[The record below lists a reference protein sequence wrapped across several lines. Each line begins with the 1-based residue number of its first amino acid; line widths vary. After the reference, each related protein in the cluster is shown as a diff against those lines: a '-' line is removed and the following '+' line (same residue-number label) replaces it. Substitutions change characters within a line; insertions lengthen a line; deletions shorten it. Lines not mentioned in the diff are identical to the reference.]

1 MNMTQPQ
8 LLFSTEV
15 RPGDCVAVGDIHG
28 RSDLLDLFLDHVRGS
43 GARVIFLGDLIDR
56 GPDDLGV
63 LDRVKR
69 LLDDPESHGLESVT
83 VLRGNHEQMFINAM
97 EGPFQDAMLWVQNG
111 GNTERWHAM
120 AADHLEWIKE
130 TPHYVTVDDT
140 LFVHAGVRPGLDPAD
155 TDPDTLVWIREPF
168 LTQGPELN
176 KWTSTIKRVVHGH
189 TPYFDDHLLGQVN
202 VSASG
207 DRVGIDSGSYFTGV
221 LTAYNASQDTYHQHR
236 I

>member
-1 MNMTQPQ
+1 M
-8 LLFSTEV
+8 LFSPDIN
-15 RPGDCVAVGDIHG
+15 PGDCVAVGDIHG

-83 VLRGNHEQMFINAM
+83 ALRGNHEQMFINAM
-97 EGPFQDAMLWVQNG
+97 EGPFQDAMLWVLNG
-111 GNTERWHAM
+111 GNTEMMHAM
-120 AADHLEWIKE
+120 SAEHLEWIKE
-130 TPHYVTVDDT
+130 TPHYVTVGDT
-140 LFVHAGVRPGLDPAD
+140 MFVHAGVRPGVDPAD
-155 TDPDTLVWIREPF
+155 TDPDTLIWIREPF
-168 LTQGPELN
+168 LTQGPELS

-221 LTAYNASQDTYHQHR
+221 LTAYNASQDTFWR
-236 I
+236 FTDENAGV